1 MNASPNGS
9 IWEDTAS
16 SLVRDHGSQA
26 IDHCIRRMHALL
38 EEGRKAEALAWIEI
52 AYATAELVAR
62 MTSEPPLDDPTSR
75 GGIKDPE
82 PGSR

>member
-1 MNASPNGS
+1 MNAPPKVS
-9 IWEDTAS
+9 IWEDTAL

-62 MTSEPPLDDPTSR
+62 ITSKPSLEEPTSR
-75 GGIKDPE
+75 AGLKD
-82 PGSR
+82 

>member
-1 MNASPNGS
+1 MNAPPNGS

-38 EEGRKAEALAWIEI
+38 EEGRKTEALAWVEI

-62 MTSEPPLDDPTSR
+62 MTSEATPEEPSSR
-75 GGIKDPE
+75 DGIKDEE
-82 PGSR
+82 PGLR